1 MLVLSLVEL
10 VACCYEPGLDFLH
23 CRMTSTTSTCAV
35 SSPQIKTKNSYT
47 YTANFPI
54 YSLVYH
60 SQTSTL
66 IHGGGGGPSRSGISN
81 GLLLLKVNGGG
92 SLNESK
98 WSKFT
103 LEECGELRTGDEA
116 VMSLSIYDDKTDCLV
131 VAGVN
136 DRCWLLEY
144 ETSSSTKTFEEN
156 ENLGSSATIP
166 IVSSNKT
173 GNRVSSIIKTLST
186 ASTSSNSTASYNN
199 PTPKPLNL
207 LRTIQSDASP
217 NDDGYLRVTRFVST
231 GRSFVAA
238 GSDGSVREW
247 AVPEMRLLNKVE
259 TDGAEILDADG
270 KDQILALVAS
280 TGDLQLKLSLS
291 TTDPLIT
298 LKPSNKGY
306 AYKFVRF
313 TSLNSKVLLW
323 AVENC
328 KTIPGKSNN
337 NKYPRLVSFDLGNFF
352 LKDRDPKRTNNFN
365 SLKPLISKPLQIPK
379 NCTCVLLQDT
389 SKFSAFGFADGSLL
403 VLGFSADNPRKQKE
417 EIYLLKRAAHPFPV
431 TGLAI
436 DEEKQIL
443 LSSSADGLILIS
455 KIPPTPTIQFFTF
468 TRSLLL
474 VMLILGLSIGVLCFA
489 IFAAQINLKF
499 SELDDFDS
507 FYKMF
512 PTDQVDL

>member
-1 MLVLSLVEL
+1 
-10 VACCYEPGLDFLH
+10 
-23 CRMTSTTSTCAV
+23 MTSTSSTSAAPST
-35 SSPQIKTKNSYT
+35 QIKLKNSYT

-60 SQTSTL
+60 PPTSTL
-66 IHGGGGGPSRSGISN
+66 ILGGGGGPSRSGISN
-81 GLLLLKVNGGG
+81 GLLLLKVNGG
-92 SLNESK
+92 SLNKSK
-98 WSKFT
+98 LSKFT

-144 ETSSSTKTFEEN
+144 ETSTMTTLEEN
-156 ENLGSSATIP
+156 SDSNATIP
-166 IVSSNKT
+166 LVSSNKT
-173 GNRVSSIIKTLST
+173 GNRVSNIIKTLST
-186 ASTSSNSTASYNN
+186 ASSNANAIYNS

-207 LRTIQSDASP
+207 LRTIQSDSSP

-231 GRSFVAA
+231 GRSFIAA

-259 TDGAEILDADG
+259 TDGGEILDADG

-298 LKPSNKGY
+298 FKPSNKGY

-337 NKYPRLVSFDLGNFF
+337 NKYPRLVSFDLGNSFI
-352 LKDRDPKRTNNFN
+352 KEKDPKRTNNFN
-365 SLKPLISKPLQIPK
+365 SLKPLTSKPLPIPK
-379 NCTCVLLQDT
+379 NCTCVLIQDT

-403 VLGFSADNPRKQKE
+403 VIGFAADNPRKQKE

-436 DEEKQIL
+436 DEEKRIL

-455 KIPPTPTIQFFTF
+455 QIPSTPTIQFFTF

-474 VMLILGLSIGVLCFA
+474 VMLILVLSIGVLCFA

-499 SELDDFDS
+499 NELDDFDS